1 MEVQTNTHYSLP
13 RITRV
18 LSILAAAAA
27 GLYVVT
33 YLVVALL
40 RLPYPFE
47 LEFMEGDSV
56 DQVWRVLHGLPLYVP
71 PSVEFLPA
79 MYTPLYYY
87 IGAAFSS
94 VIGLGFVPLRIVSLL
109 ASLACFALI
118 GSFVW
123 KLTRDRWAAWLA
135 VGLFAATY
143 QECGA
148 WFDTARVD
156 TPMVALMLGAV
167 WLAWFA
173 AKRRHVISSAIL
185 CAAAIFTKQTAILLP
200 LALVLYF
207 LLTEKKRAVD
217 FGVAFVIALGV
228 PLLLLQSASQ
238 GWFGIYT
245 VTIPAAH
252 PWDRLM
258 LISFWTQ
265 DILLPL
271 PIAFALA
278 AFYAALLW
286 REGKRIELLFLLL
299 AGAGL
304 IAAAY
309 APRVKAGN
317 FENDLISAYAFL
329 ALVFGIALAGLRER
343 TRATESST
351 KGAGEI
357 FPALLMLLV
366 VVQFAALV
374 YHPTKMIPSARDR
387 EAGMD
392 VVRQVQA
399 YSGAVWMVH
408 HGYIP
413 VKAGKEP
420 LASMQPM
427 MDVLE
432 SSHARA
438 KEMLVTSV
446 ENALREQRFDAV
458 FLNEPWPEKLRGI
471 EHYKAKRTVFDDTT
485 SFWPVTG
492 YRTRPELIMEPA
504 ANFPNE

>member
-1 MEVQTNTHYSLP
+1 MNTAQDINPQLA
-13 RITRV
+13 RVTRG
-18 LSILAAAAA
+18 LSIVAAVVA

-33 YLVVALL
+33 YLAVALL

-56 DQVWRVLHGLPLYVP
+56 DQVWRVLRGLPLYVP
-71 PSVEFLPA
+71 PSVDFVPA

-94 VIGLGFVPLRIVSLL
+94 VMGLGFVPLRIVSLL

-123 KLTRDRWAAWLA
+123 KLSRDRWAAWLA

-156 TPMVALMLGAV
+156 TPMVAFMLGAV

-173 AKRRHVISSAIL
+173 AKRRHVIASAVL

-200 LALVLYF
+200 VTLLLYL
-207 LLTEKKRAVD
+207 LLTEKKRALE

-228 PLLLLQSASQ
+228 PLLLLQRASQ
-238 GWFGIYT
+238 GWFSIYT
-245 VTIPAAH
+245 VTVPAAH
-252 PWDRLM
+252 PWDWPM

-278 AFYAALLW
+278 AFYAILLW
-286 REGKRIELLFLLL
+286 RDGKRSELLFLLL
-299 AGAGL
+299 AGAGVV
-304 IAAAY
+304 AAAY

-317 FENDLISAYAFL
+317 FDNDLVPAYAFL

-343 TRATESST
+343 MRATESST
-351 KGAGEI
+351 KEVGEL
-357 FPALLMLLV
+357 FPALLMLLI

-374 YHPTKMIPSARDR
+374 YHPTKMIPPARDR
-387 EAGMD
+387 AAGMD

-413 VKAGKEP
+413 VMAGKEP

-427 MDVLE
+427 ADVLE
-432 SSHARA
+432 SSHERA
-438 KEMLVTSV
+438 KELLLASV
-446 ENALREQRFDAV
+446 ESALREQRFDAI
-458 FLNEPWPEKLRGI
+458 FLNEPWPKKLRGT
-471 EHYKAKRTVFDDTT
+471 EHYEAKWAVFDDTC

-492 YRTRPELIMEPA
+492 FRTRPELILEPA
-504 ANFPNE
+504 TKFPSE